1 MALREFVGGMNEGS
15 TVRRVFGDP
24 IEKDG
29 VLIVPVAT
37 LGGGVGGGEGPSAK
51 AAGAA
56 DAEGKP
62 APMSWG
68 GGGMWSAKPAGMYVL
83 KNGEV
88 SWVPAVDQNRTIFLS
103 ILTGLVSLLV
113 LRSIVRTV
121 VKRG

>member
-37 LGGGVGGGEGPSAK
+37 LGGGVGGGQGPAAK

-56 DAEGKP
+56 AEEP
-62 APMSWG
+62 APVSWG
-68 GGGMWSAKPAGMYVL
+68 GGGMWSAKPAGVYVL

-88 SWVPAVDQNRTIFLS
+88 SWIPAVDQNRTIILGV
-103 ILTGLVSLLV
+103 LTGIASLLV